1 MALQEREYPT
11 VIKLKEIEKQ
21 MTTAIKEY
29 KYLSNTH
36 MDEMKAEVA
45 ANGLRSIP
53 AQGAIIYY
61 REMMQVQINVLKGLV
76 EQAKPLLA
84 NILAKGEM
92 NQDVVTFKQKDLQE
106 LNSNLQTEADK
117 LSTLEE
123 ELATAER
130 ENEFSELQQGS
141 AFLQSVFMSLLAAV
155 VIGLTVN
162 AVVNPK
168 STGIENAILVI
179 IVALIAYYL
188 YNKYA

>member
-11 VIKLKEIEKQ
+11 VLKLKQIEKE
-21 MTTAIKEY
+21 MATAINEY

-45 ANGLRSIP
+45 AYGLSSVP

-61 REMMQVQINVLKGLV
+61 REMMQAQINILKGLV

-92 NQDVVTFKQKDLQE
+92 NQDVVSFKQKDLQE

-123 ELATAER
+123 ELATPER
-130 ENEFSELQQGS
+130 ENEFAELQQGS
-141 AFLQSVFMSLLAAV
+141 AFIQSVFMSLLAV
-155 VIGLTVN
+155 IVIGLTVN

-179 IVALIAYYL
+179 VVALIAYYL

>member
-11 VIKLKEIEKQ
+11 VLKLKQIEKE
-21 MTTAIKEY
+21 MATAINEY

-45 ANGLRSIP
+45 AYGLRSIP

-61 REMMQVQINVLKGLV
+61 REMMQAQINILKGLV

-92 NQDVVTFKQKDLQE
+92 NQDVVSFKQKDLQE

-130 ENEFSELQQGS
+130 ENEFAELQQGS
-141 AFLQSVFMSLLAAV
+141 AFLQSVFMSLLAV
-155 VIGLTVN
+155 IVIGLTVN

-179 IVALIAYYL
+179 VVALIAYYL